1 MTYFLF
7 TQSDSLIL
15 LQMLSKYGKDS
26 SVTQMVDKLDWVIM
40 PVFNVDGYVFTQQVI
55 RIKSHLYQT
64 LNMFKR
70 CLVKQS
76 RIQTLRLRGGAVA
89 KNFFSPPRAPLPGS
103 ATAKQGLNLLS
114 S

>member
-1 MTYFLF
+1 
-7 TQSDSLIL
+7 
-15 LQMLSKYGKDS
+15 MLSKYGKDS

>member
-55 RIKSHLYQT
+55 QLKSHLYQA
-64 LNMFKR
+64 LNIFIR
-70 CLVKQS
+70 CLAKQC
-76 RIQTLRLRGGAVA
+76 RIQTLRLEWGGGAVA
-89 KNFFSPPRAPLPGS
+89 KNIFSAPRAPLPPL
-103 ATAKQGLNLLS
+103 LNKV
-114 S
+114 

>member
-7 TQSDSLIL
+7 NQSDSLTL

-55 RIKSHLYQT
+55 
-64 LNMFKR
+64 
-70 CLVKQS
+70 QS
-76 RIQTLRLRGGAVA
+76 PIHT
-89 KNFFSPPRAPLPGS
+89 KP
-103 ATAKQGLNLLS
+103 
-114 S
+114 

>member
-55 RIKSHLYQT
+55 QLKSHSYQT

-70 CLVKQS
+70 C
-76 RIQTLRLRGGAVA
+76 
-89 KNFFSPPRAPLPGS
+89 
-103 ATAKQGLNLLS
+103 
-114 S
+114 

>member
-7 TQSDSLIL
+7 NQSDSLTL

-55 RIKSHLYQT
+55 QLKSHSYQT
-64 LNMFKR
+64 LNMFER
-70 CLVKQS
+70 C
-76 RIQTLRLRGGAVA
+76 
-89 KNFFSPPRAPLPGS
+89 
-103 ATAKQGLNLLS
+103 
-114 S
+114 

>member
-1 MTYFLF
+1 MTRYRGSSQTSHTFEWGRHDVFLF

-40 PVFNVDGYVFTQQVI
+40 PVFNVDGYVFTQTVI
-55 RIKSHLYQT
+55 QLKSHSYQT

-70 CLVKQS
+70 C
-76 RIQTLRLRGGAVA
+76 
-89 KNFFSPPRAPLPGS
+89 
-103 ATAKQGLNLLS
+103 
-114 S
+114 